1 MGYDNQLRVF
11 VAEYLVFEILVRMYL
26 VSEEKGELYLYRCK
40 DVILRVLFAKI
51 TFLTR
56 ICVLQYVV
64 LLRPLTQVI
73 FAPYKSHYCLLKPLK
88 VSIVYR
94 QCY

>member
-26 VSEEKGELYLYRCK
+26 VSEEKDELDLYRCK
-40 DVILRVLFAKI
+40 DVIILFAI
-51 TFLTR
+51 INCLTS

-64 LLRPLTQVI
+64 LL
-73 FAPYKSHYCLLKPLK
+73 
-88 VSIVYR
+88 
-94 QCY
+94 